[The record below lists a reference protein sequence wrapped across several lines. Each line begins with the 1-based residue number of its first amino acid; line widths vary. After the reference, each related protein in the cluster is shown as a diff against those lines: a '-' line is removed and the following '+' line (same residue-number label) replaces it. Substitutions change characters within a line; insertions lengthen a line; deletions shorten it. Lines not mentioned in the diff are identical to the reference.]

1 MNNDK
6 KLYLFATLAS
16 IGVLT
21 TGLVVS
27 NASGVEAFTHL
38 FRSNNQ
44 NNWTITKSDL
54 DVDQDTF
61 TKLTSNNNPI
71 VFNKSETSI
80 SNVDPITGLSS
91 VSFESSNSYVL
102 ISTGFNNEEM
112 LYERYIKNDG
122 TNNLMSL

>member
-16 IGVLT
+16 IGVLA
-21 TGLVVS
+21 TGLAVS
-27 NASGVEAFTHL
+27 NVSGVEAFTHL
-38 FRSNNQ
+38 FRSNNK

-54 DVDQDTF
+54 DTDRDTF
-61 TKLTSNNNPI
+61 TKMTSNNNPI

-91 VSFESSNSYVL
+91 VSFESS
-102 ISTGFNNEEM
+102 F
-112 LYERYIKNDG
+112 
-122 TNNLMSL
+122 